1 MLLSDILKE
10 RFVSQFNSHEFR
22 NGLSAPNSRARTL
35 GMNLGTLPKEDQE
48 IKNLRA
54 ALAT

>member
-22 NGLSAPNSRARTL
+22 NGLSAPNSRAWTL